1 MYPIILGCPSSQCN
15 EALAVEVGDEDV
27 EVVEVDVD
35 VVGDVEDV
43 DVVGVVVVEVDVV
56 DGGAEMIKSTGMDC
70 GVLVAP
76 VAVTVM
82 VVG

>member
-1 MYPIILGCPSSQCN
+1 VGFGLGFHAN
-15 EALAVEVGDEDV
+15 ETAT
-27 EVVEVDVD
+27 VVVVDVD
-35 VVGDVEDV
+35 VVGV
-43 DVVGVVVVEVDVV
+43 DV
-56 DGGAEMIKSTGMDC
+56 AMIKSTGMDC